1 MAEIASE
8 DLWSFPPERKRA
20 KAVLGILLVMLG
32 TAYSVLAGFVVVESI
47 QDPSPSIILFGRT
60 LFVTTPMIET
70 ITLAGITL
78 TLGGIITLAMSASAR
93 AGRYKKMRT
102 EVDRRWHELSVRH
115 AGLEAR
121 HELLQWRIPELQK
134 HVDTLHGKR
143 DELLEEM
150 GRIAEKTR
158 ALREAASEGTEMLH
172 QMSDSFVVLPES
184 EASEPEPA
192 EPV

>member
-8 DLWSFPPERKRA
+8 DLWSFPPERKRGRQ
-20 KAVLGILLVMLG
+20 VLGVLLVMLG
-32 TAYSVLAGFVVVESI
+32 TAYSVLAGFVIVESI
-47 QDPSPSIILFGRT
+47 QDTSSQIILFGRT
-60 LFVTTPMIET
+60 LFVTTPTIET
-70 ITLAGITL
+70 ITIAGIAL

-93 AGRYKKMRT
+93 ARRYKKMRT

-143 DELLEEM
+143 DQLLEEM

-158 ALREAASEGTEMLH
+158 ALRDLASESTDMLH
-172 QMSDSFVVLPES
+172 QMNDNLLVLPES
-184 EASEPEPA
+184 ESSEPEPA